1 MMDPDHRQFLMEQ
14 GEIRRAD
21 EKRIAEQR
29 IVELTKVPRL
39 FHLYR
44 DTDQSGVSGTG
55 RVAEGTLFPNGKA
68 VLSWNTPFT
77 SVAVYDSMKHLRE
90 IHLHGGKTRVVFD
103 DDCLGCGHPIADHWG
118 DGCGACNWN
127 GVRPENKENEP
138 KGCVC
143 VLMNH
148 PEFTAHPEV

>member
-1 MMDPDHRQFLMEQ
+1 MIDPDQVQALNEAATQ
-14 GEIRRAD
+14 RRAA
-21 EKRIAEQR
+21 EKHARNQHIAA
-29 IVELTKVPRL
+29 VTKGTRL

-77 SVAVYDSMKHLRE
+77 SVAVYDSMEHLRQ

-103 DDCLGCGHPIADHWG
+103 DACLGCGHPLADHWAE
-118 DGCGACNWN
+118 GCGGCMFT
-127 GVRPENKENEP
+127 GVKPENPENEP
-138 KGCVC
+138 KACHC
-143 VLMNH
+143 ALMNH
-148 PEFTAHPEV
+148 PEFTAHPKV